1 MVYRAPLG
9 LRAPRIDEQ
18 MKIDGSEDSRKDVD
32 LDQPTPPFVLFASGR
47 LLPCFKGLR
56 GFDFFQNRVCGFQ
69 LSEIVNKWQPTSS
82 SGCLLHLLPGT
93 VLPWF
98 SEKSKLLCAH
108 LCLVQEC
115 SWTLQYMCHCCDPL
129 LTL

>member
-1 MVYRAPLG
+1 MVYWAPLG

-47 LLPCFKGLR
+47 LLPCFKGLW
-56 GFDFFQNRVCGFQ
+56 GFDFFQNRVCDFQ

-98 SEKSKLLCAH
+98 SEKVNYYVPIRAWFRNAVGRYNTCATAVTLC
-108 LCLVQEC
+108 
-115 SWTLQYMCHCCDPL
+115 
-129 LTL
+129 